1 MDVFNNV
8 VPVDFSTYESNHF
21 FHTERY
27 HREAIYNFEKK
38 LSQEPKCVEVLCDW
52 IASYHELAFLYE
64 QKGAVDM
71 AQKCWLIP
79 HQSMLYM
86 AQEHN
91 GDVEQ
96 EQIAIRAIS
105 ITLPPLLEFAN
116 EHPPCDNCMKEL
128 QAQLTMIQHNKK
140 KDH

>member
-8 VPVDFSTYESNHF
+8 VPVSFSNYESNNF
-21 FHTERY
+21 FHNERY
-27 HREAIYNFEKK
+27 HREAIYNSERK
-38 LSQEPKCVEVLCDW
+38 LSQEPKCVDVLCDW
-52 IASYHELAFLYE
+52 IASYHELAFLYA
-64 QKGAVDM
+64 QKGAVEL
-71 AQKCWLIP
+71 AQKCLLIP

-91 GDVEQ
+91 GDIEQ

-128 QAQLTMIQHNKK
+128 QAQLMMIQKNKK

>member
-52 IASYHELAFLYE
+52 IASYHELASLYA
-64 QKGAVDM
+64 QQGAIET
-71 AQKCWLIP
+71 AQKCLLIP

-86 AQEHN
+86 AKEHN
-91 GDVEQ
+91 GDLEQ

-116 EHPPCDNCMKEL
+116 EYPPCDNCMKEL
-128 QAQLTMIQHNKK
+128 QAQLIMIQKNKK